1 MKNKSRMIIGKR
13 IVMFIVAICMV
24 GAGGYT
30 RYLVDNEKS
39 RTDLYGSKESDT
51 KTEGNLKKADR
62 LSKKVDYV
70 YLQKNVLTYL
80 PEFFGKLKEL
90 TR

>member
-1 MKNKSRMIIGKR
+1 
-13 IVMFIVAICMV
+13 MFIVAICMV

-51 KTEGNLKKADR
+51 KTEGNLEKSR
-62 LSKKVDYV
+62 
-70 YLQKNVLTYL
+70 
-80 PEFFGKLKEL
+80 
-90 TR
+90 